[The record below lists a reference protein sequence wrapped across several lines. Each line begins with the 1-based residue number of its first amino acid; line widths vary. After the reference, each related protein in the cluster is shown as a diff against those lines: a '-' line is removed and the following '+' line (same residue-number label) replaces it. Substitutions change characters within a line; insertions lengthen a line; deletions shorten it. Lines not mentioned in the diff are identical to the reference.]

1 MPRLDVYRRRRR
13 VPLHDNDEGVV
24 SVRKGG
30 AVFFKGATG
39 TNNDTFVMCLALA
52 AHEIDAVE
60 TIYINDVPVTLLCDA
75 SFALCQGE
83 SPVAVFP
90 TTSVAGN
97 DVIPA
102 NTKVRG
108 IVRAGNKLAAIT
120 GTGTGTLYITVDG

>member
-1 MPRLDVYRRRRR
+1 MQKELSIVIQSEK
-13 VPLHDNDEGVV
+13 NA
-24 SVRKGG
+24 K
-30 AVFFKGATG
+30 A
-39 TNNDTFVMCLALA
+39 LALTTTSA
-52 AHEIDAVE
+52 ATTAPLS
-60 TIYINDVPVTLLCDA
+60 TTNDVPVTLLCDA
-75 SFALCQGE
+75 DFALCQGE
-83 SPVAVFP
+83 SPTAVFP